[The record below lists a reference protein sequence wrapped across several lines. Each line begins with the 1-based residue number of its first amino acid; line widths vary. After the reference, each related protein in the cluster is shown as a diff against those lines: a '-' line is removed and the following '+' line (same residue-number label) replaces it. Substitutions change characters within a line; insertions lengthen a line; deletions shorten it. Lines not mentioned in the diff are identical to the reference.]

1 MTEQQIKDAI
11 RNFLKAWTSGKIKEV
26 LSLFTDDSTWVTP
39 QGTFKGPSQ
48 IEKYANW
55 IYENN
60 KEFKIVENGI
70 GIIVQGDKAVIE
82 HEVSGVMNG
91 MKWVSPATC
100 AWEFKGD
107 NIATVRTFYDVLGQA
122 QQAAKGV
129 SKWMVNMVVNASR
142 KGLK

>member
-70 GIIVQGDKAVIE
+70 GIIVFCRACFNHFRGN
-82 HEVSGVMNG
+82 SGIG
-91 MKWVSPATC
+91 LIQDQS
-100 AWEFKGD
+100 
-107 NIATVRTFYDVLGQA
+107 YQY
-122 QQAAKGV
+122 
-129 SKWMVNMVVNASR
+129 R
-142 KGLK
+142 K